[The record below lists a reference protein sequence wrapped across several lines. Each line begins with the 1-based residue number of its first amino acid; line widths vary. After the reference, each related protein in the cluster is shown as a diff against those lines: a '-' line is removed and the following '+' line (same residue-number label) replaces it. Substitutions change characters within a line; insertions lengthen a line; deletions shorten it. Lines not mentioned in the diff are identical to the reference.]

1 MGRFQGMMR
10 PVWRFSARLAALY
23 VLVELAA
30 LALLTWAF
38 GLGWTLLVLFV
49 TFLAGM
55 VLAGSQLRGQRAAL
69 RRAGTDPRSAI
80 TEGVLVGLGA
90 FLVFIQGLVTT
101 AAGALM
107 LAPPTRGRCGQWPTH
122 CSLVESIDDW
132 RRRTFPPSADA
143 EPVEVTT
150 STGRSLT
157 GRSLTGRSSTGR
169 SSTDP
174 TSPPLADPSHLPG
187 DHTSVQRTRLQ
198 PVAPRCHRDRGAR
211 WRGRLAGR

>member
-1 MGRFQGMMR
+1 MTVDQEPARTVGRFQGMMR

-90 FLVFIQGLVTT
+90 FLVFIPGLVTT

-107 LAPPTRGRCGQWPTH
+107 LAPPTRGAMRPVADTLLTRG
-122 CSLVESIDDW
+122 ID
-132 RRRTFPPSADA
+132 RRLAAANLSAF
-143 EPVEVTT
+143 
-150 STGRSLT
+150 SGRGTGR
-157 GRSLTGRSSTGR
+157 GYYVDGQVVDGQVI
-169 SSTDP
+169 DGQVIDGP
-174 TSPPLADPSHLPG
+174 DLP
-187 DHTSVQRTRLQ
+187 
-198 PVAPRCHRDRGAR
+198 APR
-211 WRGRLAGR
+211 